1 MSATVMSGMMRMS
14 EAIRDQYHIW
24 WDNER
29 EEAYMKVTGVAAFAA
44 EFIYTF
50 ADA

>member
-1 MSATVMSGMMRMS
+1 MRMS
-14 EAIRDQYHIW
+14 ETMRDQYHIW
-24 WDNER
+24 WYNEL
-29 EEAYMKVTGVAAFAA
+29 EADYMEIPGVAAFAA

>member
-1 MSATVMSGMMRMS
+1 M
-14 EAIRDQYHIW
+14 RDQYHIW
-24 WDNER
+24 WDNEL
-29 EEAYMKVTGVAAFAA
+29 EAYMEIPGVAAFAA